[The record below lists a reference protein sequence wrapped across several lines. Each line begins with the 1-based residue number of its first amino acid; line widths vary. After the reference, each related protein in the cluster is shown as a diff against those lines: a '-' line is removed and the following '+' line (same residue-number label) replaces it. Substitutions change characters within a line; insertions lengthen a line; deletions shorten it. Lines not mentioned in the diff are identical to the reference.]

1 MIITFLIII
10 QDDIMKFRRSV
21 SVMLTL
27 LLIVCSCFLSPFEI
41 NKIYA
46 ADLRGDITLNS
57 QFTVN
62 VEGGGD
68 YLYSL
73 KITETGVLAISGD
86 FDSHSGGWIKILDN
100 NGKII
105 TTDEGKWGKNNITGK
120 DNLSLVYQCTPG
132 QYYIEVLNN
141 SGTDIYS
148 VDMYIKYTK
157 INSFN
162 DSGII
167 RGNLNRD
174 EMIMYKVE
182 LPYTS
187 YLNFKGD
194 FYDSISLTVYVLD
207 ENGVELD
214 HDRTAE
220 DWKLDNTTNLNRMN
234 FNSITLKKGT
244 YYIKVA
250 NQMSGNLSYDIKY
263 LIKVPATNI
272 KLNKSKLTLRKGKIF
287 KFKAKV
293 IPSKTTDILKWTS
306 SNKNIVT
313 VSKEGIV
320 KAKKKGIAYIMVT
333 STSGKQK
340 KVKVTVK

>member
-1 MIITFLIII
+1 
-10 QDDIMKFRRSV
+10 MKFRRSV
-21 SVMLTL
+21 SIMMAL
-27 LLIVCSCFLSPFEI
+27 LLIVCSCFVSLFGI
-41 NKIYA
+41 DRTYA
-46 ADLRGDITLNS
+46 ADLKGDITLNS

-73 KITETGVLAISGD
+73 NIIETGVLAISGD

-100 NGKII
+100 NGKIVA
-105 TTDEGKWGKNNITGK
+105 TDEGKWGKNNITGK

-132 QYYIEVLNN
+132 KYYIEILNN
-141 SGTDIYS
+141 SDKDIYP
-148 VDMYIKYTK
+148 VNMYIKYTK

-162 DSGII
+162 NSGTI

-174 EMIMYKVE
+174 EMLMYKVE

-194 FYDSISLTVYVLD
+194 FYESISLTVYVLD

-220 DWKLDNTTNLNRMN
+220 DWKHDNTTNLNRMN
-234 FNSITLKKGT
+234 FNSMTLKKGT
-244 YYIKVA
+244 YYIKVV

-263 LIKVPATNI
+263 LVKVPATNI
-272 KLNKSKLTLRKGKIF
+272 KLNKTKLTLKKGERF
-287 KFKAKV
+287 KLKAKV
-293 IPSKTTDILKWTS
+293 TPSKTTDTLKWTS

-313 VSKEGIV
+313 VSKAGTV
-320 KAKKKGIAYIMVT
+320 NAKKKGVAYIMVT